1 MDRRQLLKTAAGA
14 GAAALLA
21 RCGGGENAA
30 APRPNILVVMTDDQA
45 ANQMSCAG
53 HALLNTPALD
63 RIANE
68 GVRFTNSFCTNS
80 LCAPGRAAVL
90 TGTYSHVNG
99 ILGNSESGNEIEKLS
114 TEIPTYPQLL
124 QQAGYRTGMMGKW
137 HLSTDPVG
145 FDDWKILPGQGV
157 YFDPEFIINGER
169 KTVPGYVTDLT
180 TDFAIEFLEQDRGE
194 QPFCLVY
201 QHKAPHRPFTPAP
214 RHADLYNDIEWPY
227 PETYNDDYATRD
239 VAARAEDMRFEVS
252 LKPDYDDIPAGLSAE
267 DERNWIFQRFMK
279 DHHRTLS
286 AVDEGV
292 GRILDYLDEKGLAED
307 TLVIYTSD
315 NGFYLGDHGW
325 YDKRFMYEPSLRIPR
340 LLRYPRM
347 VKAGQ
352 VDAHFVQHQDI
363 APTVLDFA
371 GVAIPEVV
379 QGRSVRPVVEG
390 TPPEDWC
397 RSMFYSYHEDSWSR
411 SLVPGF
417 NPGRYGTP
425 HRVTPHRGVRTDR
438 YKLIE
443 YYKEGDYWEL
453 FDLAEDPNELRNV
466 YSDPANAELIA
477 DLATQLRA
485 LQEQYGATDE
495 VTSQPVEG

>member
-14 GAAALLA
+14 GTAALLA

-252 LKPDYDDIPAGLSAE
+252 LKPDSADRPAGLSAE
-267 DERNWIFQRFMK
+267 DERNWMFHRFMT

-325 YDKRFMYEPSLRIPR
+325 YDKRFMYEPSLRIPM

-390 TPPEDWC
+390 TPPEDWR

-453 FDLAEDPNELRNV
+453 FDLAEDANELRNV

-477 DLATQLRA
+477 DLTTQLRA